1 MHTRRFALAAP
12 LLLAAC
18 TTRAPAP
25 TFIVPGADGADAV
38 ARTLAAAPLGA
49 AENFRAQPLVSGQHA
64 SIAVVQIRDREE
76 PHIHTRYDLT
86 VVVAKGHG
94 TLWLDGVAQPM
105 QAGDGVFIPQGTPHW
120 FINDGDEPAITVV
133 TFAPPFTGS
142 DRAPVP

>member
-25 TFIVPGADGADAV
+25 TFIVPGADGADVV

-49 AENFRAQPLVSGQHA
+49 AENFRAQPVVSGQHA

-86 VVVAKGHG
+86 VAHPSGEGTRYLVARQASRGRCRPAMACSFPGH
-94 TLWLDGVAQPM
+94 A
-105 QAGDGVFIPQGTPHW
+105 HW
-120 FINDGDEPAITVV
+120 FVNDATSRRSPW
-133 TFAPPFTGS
+133 
-142 DRAPVP
+142 